1 MALLA
6 MVSRKELYKGVL
18 KVLENHFGDKNVAIF
33 LSSSQAVT
41 LKRAMKPSLG
51 FDAVLAKYP

>member
-1 MALLA
+1 M
-6 MVSRKELYKGVL
+6 
-18 KVLENHFGDKNVAIF
+18 LENHFGDKNVAIF